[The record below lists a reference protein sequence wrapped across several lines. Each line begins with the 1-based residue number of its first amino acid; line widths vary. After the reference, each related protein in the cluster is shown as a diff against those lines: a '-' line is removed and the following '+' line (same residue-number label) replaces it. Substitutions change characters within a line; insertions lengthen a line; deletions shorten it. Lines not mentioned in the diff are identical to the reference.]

1 MRDCKNTQTSF
12 YISLTAEAQRR
23 EDFEPVKTLFP
34 FPRRGGSLRP
44 SSRSPV
50 EGEAC
55 APATPLPQTGGA
67 GGGSFPLTFGRA
79 RMKSKRCTGFD
90 FARERRGL
98 AASFRPKHMKDVS
111 VRQPLRTLPRSIHN
125 VCVDRLSR
133 PLNVLW
139 QCSINSNKLRAS
151 APSRLCGEN
160 KTIARS

>member
-23 EDFEPVKTLFP
+23 EDFEPVCLLV
-34 FPRRGGSLRP
+34 R
-44 SSRSPV
+44 
-50 EGEAC
+50 AC
-55 APATPLPQTGGA
+55 
-67 GGGSFPLTFGRA
+67 PLTFGRA